1 MNEENWIE
9 WLKFIEWLDLQSWL
23 GWIFYLG
30 CLIAAMILGYW
41 LLTVHVC
48 CNIVIHR
55 SRLRYSFKVYPFDIL
70 PHF

>member
-1 MNEENWIE
+1 MDEDNWVGL
-9 WLKFIEWLDLQSWL
+9 LKFIEWLDLQSWL
-23 GWIFYLG
+23 GWIFYIG

-48 CNIVIHR
+48 HIIVIHR
-55 SRLRYSFKVYPFDIL
+55 SRLRYTFTIYTLDIL